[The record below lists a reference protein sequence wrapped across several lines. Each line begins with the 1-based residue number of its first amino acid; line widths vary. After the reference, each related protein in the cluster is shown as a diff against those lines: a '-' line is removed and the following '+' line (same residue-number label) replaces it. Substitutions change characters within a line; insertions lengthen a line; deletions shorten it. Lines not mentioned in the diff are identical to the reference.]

1 MSKGTRSV
9 RESFKA
15 SAPGKLMLL
24 GEHAVLHGRRCI
36 VCAVNQRMN
45 LFVRPRRDLK
55 INIESELGAYQTDVH
70 NPFIDDTFRFV
81 LTVID
86 RHKELLDGGFDLKIE
101 SDFIPAL
108 GLGSS
113 AAVTA
118 AMTAAVFHLAGLE
131 AAPIKIF
138 DHSLT
143 TVRSVQGGGSGADL
157 AASVFGGVLMYRFLP
172 NEIVPLDNTHP
183 ISVVYSGRKT
193 QTMQVVDL
201 VEKKRAAF
209 PGLFD
214 SIYKAM
220 DDSAALAAKAVNNN
234 DWHTFGELLD
244 INQGLM
250 EAIGVSDKNLSRIVY
265 TLRRDPGI
273 LGAKISGSGLGD
285 CVVGLGTA
293 TDEIS
298 YDVLPVQMSREG
310 VKIE

>member
-1 MSKGTRSV
+1 M

-24 GEHAVLHGRRCI
+24 GEHAVLHGHRCI

-45 LFVRPRRDLK
+45 LFVQPRRDSK
-55 INIESELGAYQTDVH
+55 INIDSALGAYQTDLR

-81 LTVID
+81 LTAID
-86 RHKELLDGGFDLKIE
+86 QHKELLDAGFDLKIE
-101 SDFIPAL
+101 SDFIPSL

-118 AMTAAVFHLAGLE
+118 AMTTAIFHLAGLE

-138 DHSLT
+138 NHSLT

-157 AASVFGGVLMYRFLP
+157 AASVFGGMLMYRFQP
-172 NEIVPLDNTHP
+172 NEIVPLDHTHP
-183 ISVVYSGRKT
+183 ISVIYSGKKRP
-193 QTMQVVDL
+193 TMQVVDL
-201 VEKKRAAF
+201 VNRQRKKFPALFEK
-209 PGLFD
+209 
-214 SIYKAM
+214 IYQAM
-220 DDSAALAAKAVNNN
+220 DDSAGLAAKAINGD
-234 DWHTFGELLD
+234 DWRTFGELLN

-250 EAIGVSDKNLSRIVY
+250 EASGVSDKGLSRIVY
-265 TLRRDPGI
+265 TLRSDPGI

-285 CVVGLGTA
+285 CVVGLGKA
-293 TDEIS
+293 TDETG

-310 VKIE
+310 VMIE